1 MASKM
6 ERFHW
11 VFGIAGFGMF
21 LMAFLVSGLAP
32 WIAYQNQTK
41 DMVTVEEL
49 AASPEGSAFELL
61 ANRFPDEFSEYWPD
75 GATPANYADALDMGR
90 DIYIAEGCWHCHSQQ
105 VRPVGNEELRY
116 GAPSTLLEQ
125 DHELMLPQLLGT
137 RRVGPDLSREGGKR
151 TNGWHIAHFYNPRDV
166 VPNSIMPRYP
176 WFFEEKGVPN
186 KRGFALITYIQW
198 LGTYQPAAAPT
209 E

>member
-1 MASKM
+1 MGKSL
-6 ERFHW
+6 ERFHM

-21 LMAFLVSGLAP
+21 ILAFIVSGLAP
-32 WIAYQNQTK
+32 LLAYKNQTNG
-41 DMVTVEEL
+41 TVSIKEL
-49 AASPEGSAFELL
+49 AANPEGSAFELL
-61 ANRFPDEFSEYWPD
+61 ANRFPNEFSTYWPD
-75 GATPANYADALDMGR
+75 GPTPANYADALDMGR

-105 VRPVGNEELRY
+105 IRPVGNEELRY

-125 DHELMLPQLLGT
+125 DHKLMLPQLMGT

-176 WFFEEKGVPN
+176 WLFEEKGVP
-186 KRGFALITYIQW
+186 KQKGFALITYIQW
-198 LGTYQPAAAPT
+198 LGTYQPVAAPS

>member
-1 MASKM
+1 MGKQL
-6 ERFHW
+6 ERFRM

-21 LMAFLVSGLAP
+21 ILAFIVSGLAP
-32 WIAYQNQTK
+32 LLAYQNQTNG
-41 DMVTVEEL
+41 TVSIKEL
-49 AASPEGSAFELL
+49 AANPEGSAFELL
-61 ANRFPDEFSEYWPD
+61 ANRFPNEFSTYWPD
-75 GATPANYADALDMGR
+75 GPTPANYADALDMGR

-105 VRPVGNEELRY
+105 IRPVGNEELRY

-125 DHELMLPQLLGT
+125 DHKLMLPQLMGT

-176 WFFEEKGVPN
+176 WLFEEKGVPN
-186 KRGFALITYIQW
+186 QKGFALITYIQW
-198 LGTYQPAAAPT
+198 LGTYQPAAAPS